1 MHWQYWDLLHPDS
14 AEGHHKTSIIRSRKP
29 DPVLSSCVP
38 GLSCELWGKSQRAR
52 SWLSATWTSSRCL
65 LTARGSWRSIS
76 TLTAPANTVASTL
89 RMTWWWPLLQ
99 RTRGKKWVRGGHGKD
114 SAVHQFGLAATQ
126 NTESVPCLHFILVL
140 FIPVSCFVVV
150 SPSQP
155 SADKVKEVTAFSKE
169 CLEKIE
175 RSRIEKDYHEVHN
188 TAFSFS
194 SFPSLLLS
202 STVSA
207 SPLSFSPALCLSSLR
222 SSSCVM
228 SVWRNRRTSWPTL
241 TCISCVCSALPAR
254 CFPTCSASLML
265 QTTPTGW
272 WRDTCEFWRDSVT
285 PPHNN
290 DYIWDAWYPAW
301 EYTRSVYNQYK
312 YKCPIY

>member
-1 MHWQYWDLLHPDS
+1 MWEDLSTHRRAATVNLSKSSHGFNSTSWHALTQYWDLLHPDS

-29 DPVLSSCVP
+29 DPVLSSCVTRIELRALGKIP
-38 GLSCELWGKSQRAR
+38 EGEELTVSYVDSLKVSTDRQRKLKEHFYFDCTCEHCRQHIKDDLMMAAAADSEGKKVSE
-52 SWLSATWTSSRCL
+52 
-65 LTARGSWRSIS
+65 G
-76 TLTAPANTVASTL
+76 
-89 RMTWWWPLLQ
+89 
-99 RTRGKKWVRGGHGKD
+99 RTRAG
-114 SAVHQFGLAATQ
+114 FCCT
-126 NTESVPCLHFILVL
+126 
-140 FIPVSCFVVV
+140 PVWFSSHTKYGICSMSSFHYNPVYSCCFVVV

-207 SPLSFSPALCLSSLR
+207 SPLSFPPAFCLSSLR

-241 TCISCVCSALPAR
+241 TCISCVCSA
-254 CFPTCSASLML
+254 
-265 QTTPTGW
+265 
-272 WRDTCEFWRDSVT
+272 
-285 PPHNN
+285 
-290 DYIWDAWYPAW
+290 
-301 EYTRSVYNQYK
+301 
-312 YKCPIY
+312 